1 MFSCWYEAHCWQCHD
16 KNGLTSASP
25 VSCGSTGA
33 ITPPLVT
40 KLSLQTL
47 LGELLGAPVNMP
59 QSPTLTGSCHN
70 ICHWD
75 SHRGLVS
82 GRWGWGSRQVR
93 GKWLSCQVGDT
104 LQGGGGV
111 SVRCCMKFLEEKPQK
126 SRVNNWV
133 FLSRWHHFKYYHN
146 RQIFEENSRMQHECL
161 GEGRYRSKYE
171 IFLVEIIPTGV
182 HKSFKKCTLTQNP
195 IFKWVTTEGE
205 CGAVVHFDRFAF
217 WVIKFHICL

>member
-47 LGELLGAPVNMP
+47 LGELLGAPVIMP
-59 QSPTLTGSCHN
+59 QSPTFTGLCHN
-70 ICHWD
+70 IWHGD
-75 SHRGLVS
+75 SHPGQVCR
-82 GRWGWGSRQVR
+82 RWGWGSRQVR

-104 LQGGGGV
+104 LQRGGGV

-126 SRVNNWV
+126 SRVNNCV
-133 FLSRWHHFKYYHN
+133 FLSRWHQAPVSSNISIIGKY
-146 RQIFEENSRMQHECL
+146 RRGKLENAARMRVRVDI
-161 GEGRYRSKYE
+161 GPSSMKY
-171 IFLVEIIPTGV
+171 FLWKLYQQAFINLL
-182 HKSFKKCTLTQNP
+182 KSAP
-195 IFKWVTTEGE
+195 
-205 CGAVVHFDRFAF
+205 
-217 WVIKFHICL
+217 